1 MSKNKRFNK
10 TIIDRYKLGDF
21 GLLNLPQNNNNWDKE
36 IKYTPSDGD
45 DYHDKN
51 DVYSIGVILY
61 ELMLGKYFIVPE

>member
-1 MSKNKRFNK
+1 M
-10 TIIDRYKLGDF
+10 GDF

-36 IKYTPSDGD
+36 IKYTPADGD

-61 ELMLGKYFIVPE
+61 ELMLGRYFLIPK